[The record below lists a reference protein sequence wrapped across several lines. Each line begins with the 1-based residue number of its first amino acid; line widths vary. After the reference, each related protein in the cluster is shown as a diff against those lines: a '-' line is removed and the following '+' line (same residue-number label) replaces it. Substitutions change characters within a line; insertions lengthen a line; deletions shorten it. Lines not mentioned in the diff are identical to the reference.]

1 LKTSGGFA
9 MAGNGRR
16 RSGGLRLVHLLLA
29 VPFAAMI
36 AIGVYDRTEPAIAG
50 IPFFYWYQL
59 LWIPLGALLL
69 LPVYR
74 AEERARQ
81 AQAGEDEDPE
91 TPGATL

>member
-1 LKTSGGFA
+1 
-9 MAGNGRR
+9 MAGTARR
-16 RSGGLRLVHLLLA
+16 RSGVRLVHLLLA

-36 AIGVYDRTEPAIAG
+36 WIGSYDRTEPAIAG

-81 AQAGEDEDPE
+81 AAAAQEQNVDH
-91 TPGATL
+91 PGGTL

>member
-1 LKTSGGFA
+1 
-9 MAGNGRR
+9 MAANGRR
-16 RSGGLRLVHLLLA
+16 RGGVRLVHLLLA

-36 AIGVYDRTEPAIAG
+36 AIGFYNRTEPAFAG

-74 AEERARQ
+74 AEESARKNGPKGD
-81 AQAGEDEDPE
+81 AGD
-91 TPGATL
+91 GA